1 MLVVSQILALFT
13 SWSLDEEKN
22 VTTPP
27 PAPRFSFKLVHE
39 WSCYDAFIIN
49 IKYISKIVL
58 MFSLL
63 NLNK

>member
-1 MLVVSQILALFT
+1 MSQ
-13 SWSLDEEKN
+13 
-22 VTTPP
+22 PP

>member
-22 VTTPP
+22 VP
-27 PAPRFSFKLVHE
+27 PASRFSFKLVHE
-39 WSCYDAFIIN
+39 WSCYDAFNIN